1 MLSVY
6 IARMPK
12 TPKRGGNGAEFV
24 KWFRPLI
31 DCLHELGAAKP
42 REASDWIA
50 EKESVPPSAREVL
63 NKNGG
68 ERFINQV
75 CFARQYLL
83 WEGLIDGS
91 KRGIWSLTPRGSQT
105 RLTDEDARAIFLKWV
120 KFWAEARDGAKG
132 KRGDKGAV
140 EPTTEAV
147 ELVEADEVKES
158 ALLNVLRG
166 LSATGFEH
174 FCRHLLLAY
183 DFEKVTVTKRTR
195 DGGID
200 GEGIL
205 QINPF
210 VSSVVVFQ
218 CKRYR
223 HSVSSEEVQNLGGA
237 ARGRADKALLITTGT
252 FSGPAKAEA
261 ARTTPRIELIDGHQL
276 VAMCEA
282 KQIGL
287 KIATVYDIDHEFFAQ
302 FRE

>member
-1 MLSVY
+1 
-6 IARMPK
+6 MPK
-12 TPKRGGNGAEFV
+12 SPKRQGSGAEFV

-50 EKESVPPSAREVL
+50 EKESVPPAVREVL

-91 KRGIWSLTPRGSQT
+91 KRGIWSLTSRGLQT
-105 RLTDEDARAIFLKWV
+105 RLTDEEARKIFLKWV
-120 KFWAEARDGAKG
+120 KFWADAREGSTR
-132 KRGDKGAV
+132 KRDDTKPV
-140 EPTTEAV
+140 EPMTDAAA
-147 ELVEADEVKES
+147 LVEAEEVKEN

-166 LSATGFEH
+166 LSSKGFEH

-183 DFEKVTVTKRTR
+183 DFENVKVTGRTG
-195 DGGID
+195 DEGID

-218 CKRYR
+218 CKRYKR
-223 HSVSSEEVQNLGGA
+223 SVSREEVSRLRGDAG
-237 ARGRADKALLITTGT
+237 GRADKAMLITTGT
-252 FSGPAKAEA
+252 FTGPAKAEA
-261 ARTTPRIELIDGHQL
+261 ARTTPRIELIDGEQL

-287 KIATVYDIDHEFFAQ
+287 TPRTVYDINHEFFAQ
-302 FRE
+302 FLE

>member
-1 MLSVY
+1 MAKSF
-6 IARMPK
+6 
-12 TPKRGGNGAEFV
+12 KRSENGAEFL
-24 KWFRPLI
+24 KWFRPLLN
-31 DCLHELGAAKP
+31 CLHEFGAVKP
-42 REASDWIA
+42 REAADWIA
-50 EKESVPPSAREVL
+50 EKEFVSTATREVV

-68 ERFINQV
+68 ERFLNQV
-75 CFARQYLL
+75 CFARQYLF

-91 KRGIWSLTPRGSQT
+91 KRGIWSLTPRGLKT
-105 RLTDEDARAIFLKWV
+105 RLTDEDARKIFLKWV
-120 KFWAEARDGAKG
+120 KFWAEARDGSKE
-132 KRGDKGAV
+132 KPNNQKPIETTTDTV
-140 EPTTEAV
+140 EV
-147 ELVEADEVKES
+147 VEAEEIQES

-166 LSATGFEH
+166 LSPTGFEH
-174 FCRHLLLAY
+174 FCRHMLLAY
-183 DFEKVTVTKRTR
+183 DFEKVTVTKRSR

-205 QINPF
+205 QTNPF

-218 CKRYR
+218 CKRYK

-261 ARTTPRIELIDGHQL
+261 ARTTPRIELIDGEQL
-276 VAMCEA
+276 VEMCEK

-287 KIATVYDIDHEFFAQ
+287 KPRTVYDIDHDFFAQ

>member
-1 MLSVY
+1 
-6 IARMPK
+6 MPK
-12 TPKRGGNGAEFV
+12 SQKRQGSGAEFV

-50 EKESVPPSAREVL
+50 EKESVSPTVREVL

-91 KRGIWSLTPRGSQT
+91 KRGIWSLTPRGLKT
-105 RLTDEDARAIFLKWV
+105 RLTDEDARTIFLKWV
-120 KFWAEARDGAKG
+120 KFWADAREGG
-132 KRGDKGAV
+132 IRKRDDTKSL
-140 EPTTEAV
+140 EPMTEAV
-147 ELVEADEVKES
+147 AQVEAEEVKES

-166 LSATGFEH
+166 LSPKGFEH

-183 DFEKVTVTKRTR
+183 DFENVKVTGRTG

-210 VSSVVVFQ
+210 VSSAVIFQ
-218 CKRYR
+218 CKRYKI
-223 HSVSSEEVQNLGGA
+223 
-237 ARGRADKALLITTGT
+237 GRA
-252 FSGPAKAEA
+252 
-261 ARTTPRIELIDGHQL
+261 H
-276 VAMCEA
+276 V
-282 KQIGL
+282 
-287 KIATVYDIDHEFFAQ
+287 
-302 FRE
+302 

>member
-1 MLSVY
+1 M
-6 IARMPK
+6 
-12 TPKRGGNGAEFV
+12 
-24 KWFRPLI
+24 KWFSPLI
-31 DCLHELGAAKP
+31 NCLHELGAAKP

-50 EKESVPPSAREVL
+50 EKESVPLAIREALLPS
-63 NKNGG
+63 GT
-68 ERFINQV
+68 ERFHNQV
-75 CFARQYLL
+75 QFARQYLV

-91 KRGIWSLTPRGSQT
+91 KRGIWSLTPRGLQT
-105 RLTDEDARAIFLKWV
+105 RLTDEDAKAICSKWT
-120 KFWAEARDGAKG
+120 KFYAKVRKGGKAKKEGKKPAE
-132 KRGDKGAV
+132 
-140 EPTTEAV
+140 PMTEAV
-147 ELVEADEVKES
+147 ELVEADEIQEN
-158 ALLNVLRG
+158 ALLNILRG
-166 LSATGFEH
+166 LSPTGFEH

-205 QINPF
+205 QTNPF

-218 CKRYR
+218 CKRYK

-261 ARTTPRIELIDGHQL
+261 ARTTPRIELIDGEQL

-287 KIATVYDIDHEFFAQ
+287 KPRTVYDIDHAFFAQ

>member
-1 MLSVY
+1 M
-6 IARMPK
+6 
-12 TPKRGGNGAEFV
+12 
-24 KWFRPLI
+24 
-31 DCLHELGAAKP
+31 
-42 REASDWIA
+42 
-50 EKESVPPSAREVL
+50 KEGVPPAVREVL
-63 NKNGG
+63 NKNGS

-75 CFARQYLL
+75 CFARQYLV

-91 KRGIWSLTPRGSQT
+91 KRGIWSLTARGLKT
-105 RLTDEDARAIFLKWV
+105 HLTDEDARTIFSKWV
-120 KFWAEARDGAKG
+120 KFWTEAREGN
-132 KRGDKGAV
+132 AV
-140 EPTTEAV
+140 KSEDRKPAEPMTEVV
-147 ELVEADEVKES
+147 ELVEADEVQEN

-166 LSATGFEH
+166 LSPTGFEH

-205 QINPF
+205 QTNPF

-218 CKRYR
+218 CKRYK

-261 ARTTPRIELIDGHQL
+261 ARTTPRIELIDGEQL
-276 VAMCEA
+276 VAMCEV

-287 KIATVYDIDHEFFAQ
+287 QPRTVYDINHEFFAQ